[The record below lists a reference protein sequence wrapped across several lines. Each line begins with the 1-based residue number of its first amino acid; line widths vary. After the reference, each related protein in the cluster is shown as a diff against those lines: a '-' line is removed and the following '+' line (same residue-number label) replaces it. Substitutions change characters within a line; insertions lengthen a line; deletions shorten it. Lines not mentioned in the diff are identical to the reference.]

1 MHTMSQCIVL
11 FQGKKKR
18 FITSILISS
27 TGTNAKIKSIN
38 VNYVYI
44 LSATDAI
51 HSSNIF
57 SSLRTVLLSLR
68 FFVTFI
74 PYTLY
79 MLYIPTYSTYYAARC
94 ETHVFFRKCKHLV
107 QSVMYRE
114 WVCFAVFR
122 ITKLLNYSYSL
133 HPS

>member
-1 MHTMSQCIVL
+1 MSQCIVL
-11 FQGKKKR
+11 FQEKKKIHNIYFKLNWQR
-18 FITSILISS
+18 F
-27 TGTNAKIKSIN
+27 NAKIKSIN

-68 FFVTFI
+68 FFVTVI

-79 MLYIPTYSTYYAARC
+79 MLYIPTYSTYYAVHC